1 MQGAQV
7 RSLVRELRY
16 HMLCAVGKK
25 KTHTQKDPLLTQ
37 RLVTKKDRF
46 HTWLEN
52 YQLHNT

>member
-25 KTHTQKDPLLTQ
+25 KNTQKDPLLTQ

-52 YQLHNT
+52 YQFHNT